1 MKEQIMARFVATS
14 SDPADTTGVAT
25 YTYCGQTIE
34 LPMPS
39 FARAR
44 EVERFMEHLLRQ
56 ARRQATQAAVAHLRG
71 TANTM
76 EADA

>member
-1 MKEQIMARFVATS
+1 MKEQIMARFEATRS
-14 SDPADTTGVAT
+14 EPGDTTGVAT

-39 FARAR
+39 FNRAR
-44 EVERFMEHLLRQ
+44 EVERFMDFLLRQ
-56 ARRQATQAAVAHLRG
+56 ARRQAIAAAVAQMRG

>member
-1 MKEQIMARFVATS
+1 MARFKATS
-14 SDPADTTGVAT
+14 SEPGDTPGVAT

-39 FARAR
+39 FNRAR
-44 EVERFMEHLLRQ
+44 DVERFMDHLLRQ
-56 ARRQATQAAVAHLRG
+56 ARRQAITAAVAQMRG
-71 TANTM
+71 TANTL

>member
-1 MKEQIMARFVATS
+1 MKEQIMARFKATS
-14 SDPADTTGVAT
+14 SDPNDTTGVAT

-39 FARAR
+39 FSRAR
-44 EVERFMEHLLRQ
+44 DVAKFMDHLLRQ
-56 ARRQATQAAVAHLRG
+56 ARRQAIAAAVAQMRG

-76 EADA
+76 EANA